1 MKRKLTYL
9 LIVGFVVAFLAPQ
22 LALAEDTEG
31 QSSLEE
37 GAPVRRLLL
46 LRSGR
51 FEIQPLASFS
61 INDPFVRNIGFGA
74 ALSYHF
80 NNSLGLGADFAY
92 APAHMDTDETK
103 TVQQAGYSPR
113 VKTALSV
120 SQLSVAGDLGI
131 IYVPVFGKFSVFG
144 WSANYDLHVFGGAG
158 VLLMDERCADE
169 TAACTV
175 NSNLDGAK
183 FAGAL
188 GIGTRIYF
196 NNYLALNLELR
207 DFLTSFAEYG
217 RSANEDNAEF
227 QNYFMANVGLSIFLP
242 FDVYISR

>member
-1 MKRKLTYL
+1 MKRKLTCL
-9 LIVGFVVAFLAPQ
+9 LILGFLLTFFAPQ
-22 LALAEDTEG
+22 LVLAEDNEG
-31 QSSLEE
+31 KSSLEE

-51 FEIQPLASFS
+51 FEIQPMASFS
-61 INDPFVRNIGFGA
+61 LNDPFVRNIGFGA

-80 NNSLGLGADFAY
+80 NNSLGLGADFAF
-92 APAHMDTDETK
+92 APVHLDTDETK

-113 VKTALSV
+113 VRDALSV
-120 SQLSVAGDLGI
+120 SQLSMAGDIGI
-131 IYVPVFGKFSVFG
+131 VYVPIFGKFSVFG
-144 WSANYDLHVFGGAG
+144 WSANYDLHLFGGAG
-158 VLLMDERCADE
+158 VLLMEGRCAVE
-169 TAACTV
+169 GSACTI

-188 GIGTRIYF
+188 GVGTRIYF

-217 RSANEDNAEF
+217 RTVNEDNSEF
-227 QNYFMANVGLSIFLP
+227 QNFFMANIGLSIFLP
-242 FDVYISR
+242 FDVYVSR